1 MAESRNQEPEGIE
14 DVSRLLLDV
23 TTISETA
30 RLSAQDLMNL
40 GTHDAQLRSIAL
52 VELAN
57 SLDGAATRLRQQGL
71 HPDAQGKLL

>member
-1 MAESRNQEPEGIE
+1 MAESRNQESEGIE

-23 TTISETA
+23 TTISGTA
-30 RLSAQDLMNL
+30 RLSSQDLMKL

-52 VELAN
+52 MEFAN
-57 SLDGAATRLRQQGL
+57 SLDDAATRLRQQGL